1 MTEQPNWDYHVD
13 RWKPITGYEDLYLIS
28 QRGRVWRLDRYV
40 NRVHTG
46 PYLQRGGIMADWQA
60 TPYGHRAVY
69 LVDVNGRRKKYWI
82 HRLVAEHFIP
92 NPEGLPW
99 VLHGPAGPSENY
111 YTNLRWGNQSE
122 NEKDKLRH
130 KIVRQEQRH
139 EGT

>member
-1 MTEQPNWDYHVD
+1 MTEQPADDYHRD
-13 RWKPITGYEDLYLIS
+13 RWKPVKGYEGLYLIS
-28 QRGRVWRLDRYV
+28 QRGTVWRLDRHV

-46 PYLQRGGIMADWQA
+46 PYLQRGGLMRDWQA
-60 TPYGHRAVY
+60 TKFGHRAVY
-69 LVDVNGRRKKYWI
+69 LVDDNGKRKKHWV

-92 NPEGLPW
+92 NPDNLPW
-99 VLHGPAGPSENY
+99 VLHGPAGPSENH

-139 EGT
+139 AGT